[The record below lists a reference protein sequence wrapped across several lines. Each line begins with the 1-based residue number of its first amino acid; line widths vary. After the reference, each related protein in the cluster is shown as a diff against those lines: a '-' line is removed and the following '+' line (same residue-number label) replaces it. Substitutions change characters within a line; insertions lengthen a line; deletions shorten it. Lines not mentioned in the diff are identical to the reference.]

1 MELQVNQQYEF
12 EVIDICSNT
21 SGYDYL
27 LVLGPDDKTYK
38 VYNIIKCQYASIP
51 DTIYGIVV
59 GRNNYGA
66 LRIKQDECRVLQEH
80 YSIGHFYAFKISDK
94 RKDNNDKTYY
104 VLEDDFSYQRWYSN
118 EDFEIG
124 DDIILLAKSINN
136 NGYIYYEQHKSPAD
150 ILSPEAKPE
159 QGSES
164 ISLSVNGPIFE
175 GGEEGQNVE
184 YKTSIVYTPK
194 HEADIDVQMFNIV
207 RELAAFMNAEGG
219 TLYIGIHDKSK
230 QVVGIENDLPHLCE
244 GESPY
249 AASYSADYDHYQLKI
264 RDSVVSLCSTVA
276 GSLIKIFFPQQ
287 EGVTYCKIDV
297 TPAKRPIWTK
307 GNMLFQRQGNQAQM
321 LRGEAITQFVGEK
334 IGSYIVAMAG
344 GTGHDVSNEEMSSLI
359 RSAVKTAINDRRLE
373 VAAPAVQQNIDP
385 KYWIVWYNDGTWS
398 REKTQSDAQ
407 NVFKQLPVTEDAA
420 DVVIAF
426 CHKSG
431 TVNLVKLSDFKRKTR
446 QGETYKNGYNPNET
460 PAEIYICHPSCLLAV
475 HSADQGGTEYVKIH
489 HLTDFNPTTSGRNQ
503 GSYIIPKGK
512 GHVLEF
518 KLITPEKAVLLNKLI
533 AARRDTSQ
541 SFGLDWNNVTI
552 QSEISLLGTL

>member
-1 MELQVNQQYEF
+1 MELQVNHQYEF

-21 SGYDYL
+21 NGYDYL

-38 VYNIIKCQYASIP
+38 VYNIIKCQYTSIP
-51 DTIYGIVV
+51 DTIYGIVIGINKNGV
-59 GRNNYGA
+59 F
-66 LRIKQDECRVLQEH
+66 RIKQDECRVLQEH
-80 YSIGHFYAFKISDK
+80 YDLGHFYAFKISDK
-94 RKDNNDKTYY
+94 RQDNNDKTYY

-118 EDFEIG
+118 DDFEIG

-150 ILSPEAKPE
+150 IPSPETKSV
-159 QGSES
+159 QKQES
-164 ISLSVNGPIFE
+164 ISVDGPLFE

-194 HEADIDVQMFNIV
+194 HEANIDVQMFNIV
-207 RELAAFMNAEGG
+207 RELAAFMNADGG
-219 TLYIGIHDKSK
+219 TLYIGIHDRTKK
-230 QVVGIENDLPHLCE
+230 IIGIDKDLPHLCE
-244 GESPY
+244 GESPF
-249 AASYSADYDHYQLKI
+249 ADSYTADYDHYQLKI
-264 RDSVVSLCSTVA
+264 RDTVVSLCSAMA
-276 GSLIKIFFPQQ
+276 GSHIDISFPQQ
-287 EGVTYCKIDV
+287 DGVTYCKIDV
-297 TPAKRPIWTK
+297 TPATHPVWTK

-321 LRGEAITQFVGEK
+321 LRGEAITQFVGER
-334 IGSYIVAMAG
+334 IGSFIVAM
-344 GTGHDVSNEEMSSLI
+344 TGSVAAKETSSEDMTKLI

-373 VAAPAVQQNIDP
+373 VAAPVIQQNMDP
-385 KYWIVWYNDGTWS
+385 KYWIVWYDDSTWS

-431 TVNLVKLSDFKRKTR
+431 TVNLVKLSDFRYKTR
-446 QGETYKNGYNPNET
+446 QGEINKNGYNPNET
-460 PAEIYICHPSCLLAV
+460 PSEIYICHPSCLIAV
-475 HSADQGGTEYVKIH
+475 HSADQGGTEYIKMH
-489 HLTDFNPTTSGRNQ
+489 HLTDFNTTASGKNQ

-518 KLITPEKAVLLNKLI
+518 KLITPDKATQLNKLI
-533 AARRDTSQ
+533 ASKRETSQ
-541 SFGLDWNNVTI
+541 TFGLDWNNVTI

>member
-21 SGYDYL
+21 NGLDYL

-38 VYNIIKCQYASIP
+38 VYNIIKCQYTSIP
-51 DTIYGIVV
+51 STIYGIVA
-59 GRNNYGA
+59 GTDTKGNF
-66 LRIKQDECRVLQEH
+66 RIKQDECRVLQEH
-80 YSIGHFYAFKISDK
+80 YDIGHFYAFKISDK
-94 RKDNNDKTYY
+94 RQDNNNKTYY

-118 EDFEIG
+118 EDYEIG
-124 DDIILLAKSINN
+124 DDIILLAKSISN
-136 NGYIYYEQHKSPAD
+136 NGYIFYEKHKSPSVDQA
-150 ILSPEAKPE
+150 SGKKPE
-159 QGSES
+159 QEVQLTTDNS
-164 ISLSVNGPIFE
+164 PIFE
-175 GGEEGQNVE
+175 GEDENQNIE
-184 YKTSIVYTPK
+184 YKTSIVFTPK
-194 HEADIDVQMFNIV
+194 HEANIDVQMFNIV
-207 RELAAFMNAEGG
+207 RELAAFMNADGG
-219 TLYIGIHDKSK
+219 TLYIGIHDKTR
-230 QVVGIENDLPHLCE
+230 QIIGIENDLPHLCE

-264 RDSVVSLCSTVA
+264 RDTLVSLCSTIA
-276 GSLIKIFFPQQ
+276 GSLIKISFPEQ
-287 EGVTYCKIDV
+287 GGKTYCKIEV
-297 TPAKRPIWTK
+297 APAKRPIWTK
-307 GNMLFQRQGNQAQM
+307 GNMLFQRQGNQALM
-321 LRGEAITQFVGEK
+321 LRGEAITQFVGER
-334 IGSYIVAMAG
+334 IGNYIVAMAG
-344 GTGHDVSNEEMSSLI
+344 GTGGQDVSSEEMATLI

-373 VAAPAVQQNIDP
+373 VAAPVTQQNTDP

-431 TVNLVKLSDFKRKTR
+431 TVNLVKLSVFKKKTR
-446 QGETYKNGYNPNET
+446 QGEINKNGYNPNET

-475 HSADQGGTEYVKIH
+475 HSADQGGTEYIKMH
-489 HLTDFNPTTSGRNQ
+489 HLTDFNPTTNGRNQ

-518 KLITPEKAVLLNKLI
+518 KLITPEKAVQLNKLI
-533 AARRDTSQ
+533 APKKDTSQ

-552 QSEISLLGTL
+552 QAEISLLGAL

>member
-1 MELQVNQQYEF
+1 MELQLNQNYEF

-21 SGYDYL
+21 NGYDYL

-51 DTIYGIVV
+51 DTIYGIVIGINKNGV
-59 GRNNYGA
+59 F
-66 LRIKQDECRVLQEH
+66 RIKQDECRVLQEH
-80 YSIGHFYAFKISDK
+80 YDLGHFYAFKISDK
-94 RKDNNDKTYY
+94 RKDNNDKDYY

-118 EDFEIG
+118 EDFKIG

-150 ILSPEAKPE
+150 ILSSETKPE
-159 QGSES
+159 QKQES
-164 ISLSVNGPIFE
+164 IFVDGPLFE

-194 HEADIDVQMFNIV
+194 HEANIDVQMFNIV
-207 RELAAFMNAEGG
+207 RELAAFMNADGG
-219 TLYIGIHDKSK
+219 ILYIGIHDRTKK
-230 QVVGIENDLPHLCE
+230 IIGIDQDLPHLCE
-244 GESPY
+244 GESPF
-249 AASYSADYDHYQLKI
+249 ADSYTADYDHYQLKI
-264 RDSVVSLCSTVA
+264 RDTVVSLCSAMA
-276 GSLIKIFFPQQ
+276 GSLLAISFPQQ
-287 EGVTYCKIDV
+287 DGVTYCKIEV
-297 TPAKRPIWTK
+297 TPATHPVWTK

-321 LRGEAITQFVGEK
+321 LRGEAITQFVGER
-334 IGSYIVAMAG
+334 IGNYIVAMAG
-344 GTGHDVSNEEMSSLI
+344 NTGHDVSNEEMSLLI

-373 VAAPAVQQNIDP
+373 VAAPVIQQNMDP
-385 KYWIVWYNDGTWS
+385 KYWIVWYNDCTWS

-431 TVNLVKLSDFKRKTR
+431 TVNLVKLSDFRYKTR
-446 QGETYKNGYNPNET
+446 QGEINKNGYNPNET
-460 PAEIYICHPSCLLAV
+460 PSEIYICHPSCLLAV
-475 HSADQGGTEYVKIH
+475 HSADQGGTEYIKMH
-489 HLTDFNPTTSGRNQ
+489 HLTDFNTTASGKNQ

-518 KLITPEKAVLLNKLI
+518 KLITPDKAAQLNKLI
-533 AARRDTSQ
+533 ASKRETSQ
-541 SFGLDWNNVTI
+541 TFGLDWNNVTI
-552 QSEISLLGTL
+552 QAEISLLGTM

>member
-21 SGYDYL
+21 NGLDYL

-38 VYNIIKCQYASIP
+38 VYNIIKCQYTSIP
-51 DTIYGIVV
+51 STIYGIVA
-59 GRNNYGA
+59 GTDTKGNF
-66 LRIKQDECRVLQEH
+66 RIKQDECRVLQEH
-80 YSIGHFYAFKISDK
+80 YDIGHFYAFKISDK
-94 RKDNNDKTYY
+94 RQDNNNKTYY

-118 EDFEIG
+118 EDYEIG
-124 DDIILLAKSINN
+124 DDIILLAKSISN
-136 NGYIYYEQHKSPAD
+136 NGYIFYEKHKTPVVDQTS
-150 ILSPEAKPE
+150 EKKPE
-159 QGSES
+159 QEVQLATDNS
-164 ISLSVNGPIFE
+164 PIFE
-175 GGEEGQNVE
+175 GEDENQNIE
-184 YKTSIVYTPK
+184 YKTSIVFTPK
-194 HEADIDVQMFNIV
+194 HEANIDVQMFNIV
-207 RELAAFMNAEGG
+207 RELAAFMNADGG
-219 TLYIGIHDKSK
+219 TLYIGIHDKTR
-230 QVVGIENDLPHLCE
+230 QIIGIENDLPHLCE

-264 RDSVVSLCSTVA
+264 RDTLVSLCSTIA
-276 GSLIKIFFPQQ
+276 GSLIKISFP
-287 EGVTYCKIDV
+287 ERGGKTYCKIDV

-307 GNMLFQRQGNQAQM
+307 GNMLFQRQGNQALM
-321 LRGEAITQFVGEK
+321 LRGEAITQFVGER
-334 IGSYIVAMAG
+334 IGNYIVAMAG
-344 GTGHDVSNEEMSSLI
+344 GTGGQDISNEEMATLI

-373 VAAPAVQQNIDP
+373 VAAPVTQQNTDP
-385 KYWIVWYNDGTWS
+385 KYWIVWYDDGTWS

-407 NVFKQLPVTEDAA
+407 KVFKQLPVTEDAA

-446 QGETYKNGYNPNET
+446 QGEINKSGYNPNET
-460 PAEIYICHPSCLLAV
+460 PEEIYICHPSCLLAV
-475 HSADQGGTEYVKIH
+475 HSADQGGTEYIKMH

-518 KLITPEKAVLLNKLI
+518 KLITPEKAVQLNKLI
-533 AARRDTSQ
+533 ASKKDTSQ

-552 QSEISLLGTL
+552 QAEISLLGTM